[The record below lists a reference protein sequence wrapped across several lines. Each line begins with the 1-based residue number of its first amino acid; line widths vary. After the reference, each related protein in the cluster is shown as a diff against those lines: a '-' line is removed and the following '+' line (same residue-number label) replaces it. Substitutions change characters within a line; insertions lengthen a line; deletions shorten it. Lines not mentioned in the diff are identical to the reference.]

1 MKKYLIPLVVL
12 CLALIGGVV
21 WLYLNLDKQKQEN
34 REMQELAALD
44 KQEMEN
50 EYQQFALQYSEMK
63 AQINNDSIVAQL
75 SAEQEKTQ
83 RLLAELQQR
92 CPRDYPTEEGTGH
105 GSCRIAVVCHRD

>member
-50 EYQQFALQYSEMK
+50 EYQQFALQYS
-63 AQINNDSIVAQL
+63 
-75 SAEQEKTQ
+75 
-83 RLLAELQQR
+83 
-92 CPRDYPTEEGTGH
+92 
-105 GSCRIAVVCHRD
+105 